1 MNRIRAASNRLVG
14 AMISGSPTTRFT
26 LGIEF
31 DDDLNHYPRTKPA
44 GDPLEARGRRFDAAE
59 QPLSLRIE
67 RQTTIG
73 MPEENAALFL
83 IRVHLCDF
91 RIPRADRAHRDAVIA
106 ALRSM
111 SPESRE
117 YKGVDGCL
125 EDVIGFLNTGGDP
138 LP

>member
-1 MNRIRAASNRLVG
+1 
-14 AMISGSPTTRFT
+14 MISGSPTTRFT

-83 IRVHLCDF
+83 IRVYLYDF
-91 RIPRADRAHRDAVIA
+91 RIPRADRARRDAVIA

-125 EDVIGFLNTGGDP
+125 EDVIGLLDAGGGP
-138 LP
+138 PP